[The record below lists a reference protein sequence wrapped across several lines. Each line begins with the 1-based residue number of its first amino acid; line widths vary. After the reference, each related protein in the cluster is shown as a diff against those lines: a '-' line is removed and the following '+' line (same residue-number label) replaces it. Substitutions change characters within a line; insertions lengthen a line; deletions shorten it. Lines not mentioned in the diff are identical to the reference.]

1 MSDGDSSSEP
11 EANINAIYVAQFRQH
26 LAQVRAHLAGT
37 DAVPLLPSYLPPT
50 GYWTAEEKDE
60 FFHAL
65 SVHSRFRPDL
75 ISACVKTKTILD
87 VCAYIDALSNT
98 LSRGHSLPPLRSNLE
113 CAMEVSDSWVQWE
126 EANAEDLVVIEPKWE
141 EEALEQRHEGE
152 MIMRANSV
160 EAITAADNGNL
171 ASADRETWE
180 RVRRRIWRRET
191 ALKRLDL
198 HHLGALDGF
207 LRQTESEVANTDAD
221 QVQSEDQECQVNILS
236 SSSPQ
241 PVTLSHSSPGE
252 RSPNP
257 QGFKEKGADPSDLTP
272 MSRRRFQKK
281 LYMRRKRA
289 QQRGEEVVSDFINL
303 RPGRKVEERK
313 PPKQRPK
320 YYKTKTK
327 TSSREENEVD
337 NIPMDVEAPSPHG
350 IPRYKTGGLTKP
362 YKIKRDFM
370 DNGIDGKTLQ
380 EGNLG
385 LFHLSTLGR
394 FMKLYKSG
402 YDEPT
407 TTTTTTISADTIR
420 LLTVVIEEFTSE
432 IVHRI
437 IIFREQDRIMK
448 GDIKVYGR
456 SHDEITPE
464 KVEYVLDM
472 IGMRGL
478 TKEKYF
484 AQLLGESVFGTSEV
498 QSDSEGGEGHH
509 GSHGVHR
516 STALP
521 ALPPLHREVHPLFIY
536 LPESLLIPTEIITST
551 GEDLCIPV
559 HADEE
564 DLEEELE
571 EERQL
576 DEADSL
582 LARQYEVDLWKQ
594 FGLEHKHKDR
604 RKGTRRKRTRKGTGK

>member
-1 MSDGDSSSEP
+1 MHTCTHCELVVNASSVYTSCYVNDVCELPNQILCKFCCFNFQSICAAAMSDGDSSSEP

-221 QVQSEDQECQVNILS
+221 QVQSEDQECQGIPVLPFLLPPEPPTARTLPSSAISDDMVLLRSSKSNHVQILPQPGTNVFEATDRSPLPPELSSLQAVNILS

-350 IPRYKTGGLTKP
+350 IPVPLPGENVSQDAAHAQGHNAGVPKDYEETNNSDDDDDDDHQKRYKTGGLTKP

-394 FMKLYKSG
+394 FMKCVTYHRCCLSSRAN
-402 YDEPT
+402 DCV
-407 TTTTTTISADTIR
+407 
-420 LLTVVIEEFTSE
+420 LQ
-432 IVHRI
+432 IVQI
-437 IIFREQDRIMK
+437 W
-448 GDIKVYGR
+448 
-456 SHDEITPE
+456 
-464 KVEYVLDM
+464 L
-472 IGMRGL
+472 
-478 TKEKYF
+478 
-484 AQLLGESVFGTSEV
+484 
-498 QSDSEGGEGHH
+498 
-509 GSHGVHR
+509 
-516 STALP
+516 
-521 ALPPLHREVHPLFIY
+521 
-536 LPESLLIPTEIITST
+536 
-551 GEDLCIPV
+551 
-559 HADEE
+559 
-564 DLEEELE
+564 
-571 EERQL
+571 
-576 DEADSL
+576 
-582 LARQYEVDLWKQ
+582 
-594 FGLEHKHKDR
+594 
-604 RKGTRRKRTRKGTGK
+604 